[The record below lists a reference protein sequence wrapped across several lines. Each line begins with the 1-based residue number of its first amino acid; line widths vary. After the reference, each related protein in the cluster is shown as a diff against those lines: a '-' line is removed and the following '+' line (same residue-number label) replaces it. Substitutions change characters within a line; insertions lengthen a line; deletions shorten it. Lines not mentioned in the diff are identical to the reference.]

1 MSDASLSDAS
11 RSHVLMSRY
20 LQTYLPTLP
29 TYSTLLAGIQGHE
42 TVMRMIDHGYHES
55 WWRQLVPCLVPM
67 SIHTAASPPMPARRP
82 RWTQQVGGG
91 KKKGRCNWLGKRVK
105 CGASIELHAVQRRND
120 RFDMTA
126 FPAPH
131 PRYSISIRL
140 SCCG

>member
-82 RWTQQVGGG
+82 RWAQQVGGG
-91 KKKGRCNWLGKRVK
+91 KKRKVQLAWKTGEMRCLYRIACRAKAERQ
-105 CGASIELHAVQRRND
+105 I
-120 RFDMTA
+120 
-126 FPAPH
+126 
-131 PRYSISIRL
+131 
-140 SCCG
+140 

>member
-20 LQTYLPTLP
+20 PQTYLPTLP
-29 TYSTLLAGIQGHE
+29 TYSNPAG
-42 TVMRMIDHGYHES
+42 GYS
-55 WWRQLVPCLVPM
+55 
-67 SIHTAASPPMPARRP
+67 RP
-82 RWTQQVGGG
+82 RNSDAHDRPWIPRVMVEAAGPLSCLHVHPHCSQPAHACTSPKVDATSGGR

-105 CGASIELHAVQRRND
+105 CGVSIELHAVQRRND